1 MKSANPTP
9 QRPARPRGATPAPD
23 RKDENLTRSRRE
35 RGAPQSSAS
44 AHSAPPRANN
54 SGKDRGSRGDAEN
67 AEDLPEGWT
76 SAPLDAL
83 VEFNPKHPATLADDT
98 PVSFIPMPAVSETSP
113 VLDVSQTRP
122 LGSVRKGYTHFAD
135 GDVLFAKITPCMEN
149 GKGAVASGLKNG
161 LGCGTTELVVMRSR
175 GAVDPLFLYRFLAQP
190 SIRSAAKDSFTGSA
204 GQARVPASFLKE
216 LATPIP
222 PLAEQRRIV
231 AKLEE
236 LLGKVEAS
244 RQRLAQVP
252 SLLKRFR
259 QAVLAAAC
267 SGRLTADWR
276 AQRAATVYPFAAE
289 SPALAVAEDPAPY
302 GRSVSAPSASPRA
315 NDSGED
321 SDSRGAAENAE
332 DLPDG
337 WNWRSVE
344 ELAKIGSGQSSA
356 KVIAACQEQGDIA
369 WFKVSDMN
377 LPGNEKE
384 MITSRSYLS
393 EASAQELRMRRFP
406 SGTIVFP
413 KRGGAISTNK
423 KRFLPKPSC
432 IDMNLMALT
441 PTGCDGRYFW
451 LWFLTIDLGQM
462 ADGSSVPQINNP
474 DILPLQVPVPPLPE
488 QEEIVRRVEAMF
500 AVADRLEARFE
511 TARAQ
516 VDRLAPALLA
526 KAFRGE
532 LVPQDPR
539 DPPASALLAQLCG
552 EK

>member
-1 MKSANPTP
+1 MKSAK
-9 QRPARPRGATPAPD
+9 PAPKRLARSRTAKTD
-23 RKDENLTRSRRE
+23 ADGGAANLTRSRGE
-35 RGAPQSSAS
+35 RGAIQISAS
-44 AHSAPPRANN
+44 APSAPPRANN
-54 SGKDRGSRGDAEN
+54 SGKDSGSRGGAEN

-204 GQARVPASFLKE
+204 GQARVPASFLQE
-216 LATPIP
+216 LEIPLP

-252 SLLKRFR
+252 ALLKRFR

-276 AQRAATVYPFAAE
+276 NENSDTEPAVEIIHRLAKQSGKPLSGLPASELPIAIPESWECIQAQDLARPSEIITYGVLKPVWIDGGIPTVRVQDMKLGE
-289 SPALAVAEDPAPY
+289 IAVADV
-302 GRSVSAPSASPRA
+302 GRCCPVRVQKFTKTTLAAGDLLIAKDGATLGKTAFVPPSLTGGNITQHVLRFPISALVKRVFVRLVI
-315 NDSGED
+315 
-321 SDSRGAAENAE
+321 DSRH
-332 DLPDG
+332 
-337 WNWRSVE
+337 
-344 ELAKIGSGQSSA
+344 GQDWMKSETKGVA
-356 KVIAACQEQGDIA
+356 
-369 WFKVSDMN
+369 
-377 LPGNEKE
+377 LPGVNVGDF
-384 MITSRSYLS
+384 R
-393 EASAQELRMRRFP
+393 RMP
-406 SGTIVFP
+406 I
-413 KRGGAISTNK
+413 
-423 KRFLPKPSC
+423 
-432 IDMNLMALT
+432 
-441 PTGCDGRYFW
+441 
-451 LWFLTIDLGQM
+451 
-462 ADGSSVPQINNP
+462 
-474 DILPLQVPVPPLPE
+474 PLPPLPE
-488 QEEIVRRVEAMF
+488 QEEIVRRVEALF
-500 AVADRLEARFE
+500 AVADRLEARFAQ
-511 TARAQ
+511 ARAQ

-539 DPPASALLAQLCG
+539 DPPAAAPA
-552 EK
+552 